1 MTVSFLNAKI
11 IRHDKRMPRHTKN
24 VTGEVKEELKESNK
38 YVLYKS
44 SFSLFCHSVKKCQS
58 SKLEFEKFV
67 LMELEVIGSL
77 IVFVI

>member
-1 MTVSFLNAKI
+1 MTVPFLNAKI

-24 VTGEVKEELKESNK
+24 VTGEVKEESNK

-44 SFSLFCHSVKKCQS
+44 SFSLFRHSVKKCQS

-67 LMELEVIGSL
+67 LMELEVIGPL